1 MAYFQDVVLRL
12 RSYTEN
18 VRKKRVLLAESHPLF
33 RQAIIDVLTE
43 TPGIDLVA
51 KAANGWDA
59 LRMSHRLNPDVILID
74 FHMAGL
80 SGLEVTKLVMRES
93 PQVFVVVLLDE
104 ENEQYIKAVEKSGA
118 WAQLTKS
125 QLAQEL
131 PYLLTKLQRADK
143 ASDIPDRTLT
153 QAANGE

>member
-1 MAYFQDVVLRL
+1 MPYFQDVVLGL

-18 VRKKRVLLAESHPLF
+18 VKKKRVLLAESHPLF

-43 TPGIDLVA
+43 TPGIDLIA

-59 LRMSHRLNPDVILID
+59 LRMSHRLKPDVILID
-74 FHMAGL
+74 FYMAGL

-93 PQVFVVVLLDE
+93 PQILVVVLLDE
-104 ENEQYIKAVEKSGA
+104 ENQEYIKAVEKSGA
-118 WAQLTKS
+118 WAHLTKN

-131 PYLLTKLQRADK
+131 PSLLTKLQRADK
-143 ASDIPDRTLT
+143 ANDPPGRTLT
-153 QAANGE
+153 QEANGQ

>member
-1 MAYFQDVVLRL
+1 MTYSQDVISGLH
-12 RSYTEN
+12 SYTEN
-18 VRKKRVLLAESHPLF
+18 VRKKRVLLATSHPLL

-59 LRMSHRLNPDVILID
+59 LRMSHRLKPDVILID
-74 FHMAGL
+74 FYMAGL
-80 SGLEVTKLVMRES
+80 SGLEVTKLVMRDS
-93 PQVFVVVLLDE
+93 PRILIVVLLDE
-104 ENEQYIKAVEKSGA
+104 ENQEYTKAVEKSGA

-131 PYLLTKLQRADK
+131 PSLLTKLQRADK
-143 ASDIPDRTLT
+143 ASDSPDRTLT
-153 QAANGE
+153 QEANGQ